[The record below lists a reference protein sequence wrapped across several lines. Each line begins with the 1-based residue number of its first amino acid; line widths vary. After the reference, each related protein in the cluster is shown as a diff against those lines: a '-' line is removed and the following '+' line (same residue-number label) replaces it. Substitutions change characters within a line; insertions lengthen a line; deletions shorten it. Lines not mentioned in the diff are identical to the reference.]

1 MGKVVEA
8 LMKEVVGEEVF
19 KNIQKE
25 KRYKIELW
33 SAWEYTKF
41 VSSPTFLIQKFTN

>member
-1 MGKVVEA
+1 MGKAVEA

-33 SAWEYTKF
+33 SA
-41 VSSPTFLIQKFTN
+41 